1 MNTPDVW
8 PVCASLVPARQ
19 PSKQARDLP
28 RLLYVDQNLETLVA
42 FTALL
47 AMSGYLPLSMQSP
60 LAALGMARSA
70 SLTLAVLNY
79 DLPVMN
85 GLELAQEIRQA
96 RPGLPIVLLA
106 DSSPV
111 TEQTATVVN
120 YLLPKDKDLKR
131 LLRAIDVFLGR
142 DLAA

>member
-1 MNTPDVW
+1 MNTADAWSAFAPFV
-8 PVCASLVPARQ
+8 PVRQ
-19 PSKQARDLP
+19 PQDQVHKLP
-28 RLLYVDQNLETLVA
+28 RMLYVDRNVETLIA

-60 LAALGMARSA
+60 LAALGIVRSTA
-70 SLTLAVLNY
+70 LSVAVLNY

-96 RPGLPIVLLA
+96 KPALPIVLLSDPA
-106 DSSPV
+106 SIRV
-111 TEQTATVVN
+111 KATTVVN
-120 YLLPKDKDLKR
+120 YSLPKDRNLKR
-131 LLRAIDVFLGR
+131 LLRTINRCLGT

>member
-8 PVCASLVPARQ
+8 PVCASLVPVRQ
-19 PSKQARDLP
+19 PANHPRTFP
-28 RLLYVDQNLETLVA
+28 RLLYVDQNVETLVA

-60 LAALGMARSA
+60 LAALELARST

-79 DLPVMN
+79 DLPIMN
-85 GLELAQEIRQA
+85 GLQLAQEIRQA
-96 RPGLPIVLLA
+96 RPTLPIVLLS
-106 DSSPV
+106 DSSSISKKA
-111 TEQTATVVN
+111 TTVVN
-120 YLLPKDKDLKR
+120 YLLPKDKDLRR
-131 LLRAIDVFLGR
+131 LLRAINVFLGK

>member
-1 MNTPDVW
+1 MNTADAWSAFASFV
-8 PVCASLVPARQ
+8 PVRRPQDQ
-19 PSKQARDLP
+19 PHKLP
-28 RLLYVDQNLETLVA
+28 RMLYVDQNVETLIA

-60 LAALGMARSA
+60 LAALGIVRSTPL
-70 SLTLAVLNY
+70 SVAVLNY

-96 RPGLPIVLLA
+96 KPALPIVLLSGA
-106 DSSPV
+106 SSIR
-111 TEQTATVVN
+111 EKARSVVN
-120 YLLPKDKDLKR
+120 YSLPRDKNLKR
-131 LLRAIDVFLGR
+131 LLATINRCLGK